1 VKTILGGWQVG
12 TIITEQ
18 TGFASTLAGAGD
30 TTGTGVNSRVS
41 VVPGQSAV
49 VAGPTRDRWF
59 NTAAF
64 FQTLPGGF
72 GTASRMPIHL
82 PGLNQVDFS
91 AVKNF
96 RFGEVASLQFRA
108 EFFNFFNHVNLGA
121 PGLDV
126 RAPNTFGRI
135 NSSVQG
141 AGPRSDGKDISAPV
155 SDRRV
160 GCILV
165 GSRRST
171 IEILVRILSRS
182 KEDNRMI
189 ENFRAMGRLTIL
201 LATGL
206 VLWNPQAALPQAN
219 TATLHGTVTDP
230 SGAAIPDAN
239 VTLTN
244 EGTRAVVTQ
253 KSGTGGEFVFAFVP
267 PGAYTLRIEAAGF
280 KTLTAAGITLSAGQQ
295 ARLTHTLE
303 LGQISESVSVEG
315 AAALVN
321 TVSSEQLKT
330 FQPSE
335 MRELPLQNRNFT
347 RILILTPGAVPSTG
361 SSTGVNMNGIGTNGT
376 QWSLD
381 GTNASGNTGANSPG
395 VYQAPNLVDIMSIEG
410 IQEVSAVKG
419 VIPAEYENAIGGQV
433 NLISKSGTNEWHGS
447 LFENHRNRALNARLQ
462 TLSTKAALTFNQ
474 FGGSLGGPIKKDKIF
489 IFGVYEGYREREGA
503 FVQGN
508 VPTDSLRAQLLAAV
522 PDYKMTLDA
531 YPSPNQ
537 PTAPNA
543 TVGLFAAAQ
552 ASRRDDDHVD
562 VKGDILFSPTS
573 RLAVTFNHGTP
584 LREIPSVFLNNDRSW
599 TNSLNRVSISQTIS
613 KARFVSETRFGYTRA
628 TQVRGDAFFSE
639 KDPNHPEEEFTGA
652 RSIPRF
658 TTGFGIGGPTTEA
671 NRSGGPLFSLSQK
684 FARSAGRHFLKFG
697 GNYSYLIGTRNNPEN
712 PGLFYPTLDSM
723 LRNAPASGTV
733 TFGNGDFDMRTYGF
747 GAFFQDDFRVMPK
760 LTVNLG
766 LRYDFYSNFRSVG
779 KKGTAAA
786 GLHNPSS
793 LSMDGAFRAG
803 AFMPVDKPFN
813 HDPMNLGPR
822 IGFAYNPDG
831 EGKTAIRGG
840 FGTMFTSNTAEI
852 GWFATA
858 IAPNIPSR
866 QEIGPSHIS
875 RFNVRWPVFN
885 ADFLRQV
892 QQLAQEAGASP
903 RNVFQIFNTDLQA
916 PYTMQFSLDVQRQL
930 TRSIVLNTGFVGTR
944 GVKLILFRAGNRVD
958 RMTGLRPNPN
968 LSQPIYTDNSQ
979 SLSYYSWQ
987 SSLKKRFSSQ
997 FSLDVN
1003 YTWSKGLG
1011 TASGDFGAWF
1021 TGENSNTL
1029 NQEFFDLRSDYG
1041 PTSYDLTHIFTAAS
1055 VYEVPVFLSWQNRT
1069 ARTILGG
1076 WQLSGIF
1083 RANTGLPVTVTQSSS
1098 IPGQRG
1104 EFVGGGPVKFDNYRD
1119 TLQYLNPAVFRLIP
1133 VSSASGAPVR
1143 PGNVGRGSI
1152 REPGLW
1158 NLDFSL
1164 AKSFPIPLREAM
1176 RLQFRVDMFNAL
1188 NHTNLSGL
1196 RTSRNDSF
1204 FGRLLGTRGSRLMQV
1219 GAVLNF

>member
-1 VKTILGGWQVG
+1 M
-12 TIITEQ
+12 
-18 TGFASTLAGAGD
+18 
-30 TTGTGVNSRVS
+30 
-41 VVPGQSAV
+41 
-49 VAGPTRDRWF
+49 
-59 NTAAF
+59 
-64 FQTLPGGF
+64 F
-72 GTASRMPIHL
+72 GSY
-82 PGLNQVDFS
+82 
-91 AVKNF
+91 
-96 RFGEVASLQFRA
+96 
-108 EFFNFFNHVNLGA
+108 
-121 PGLDV
+121 
-126 RAPNTFGRI
+126 
-135 NSSVQG
+135 
-141 AGPRSDGKDISAPV
+141 RS
-155 SDRRV
+155 
-160 GCILV
+160 
-165 GSRRST
+165 
-171 IEILVRILSRS
+171 
-182 KEDNRMI
+182 
-189 ENFRAMGRLTIL
+189 
-201 LATGL
+201 L
-206 VLWNPQAALPQAN
+206 VLAAALTLLNPGAALPQAN

-230 SGAAIPDAN
+230 SEAAIADAS

-244 EGTRAVVTQ
+244 EGTRAVAVQ
-253 KSGTGGEFVFAFVP
+253 KSGSGGEFVFAFVP

-280 KTLTAAGITLSAGQQ
+280 KALTVAGINLSAAQQ
-295 ARLTHTLE
+295 ARMTHTLQ
-303 LGQISESVSVEG
+303 LGQVSESVKVEG
-315 AAALVN
+315 TGSLVN

-330 FQPSE
+330 FQPGE

-347 RILILTPGAVPSTG
+347 RILVLTAGAVPSTG

-433 NLISKSGTNEWHGS
+433 NLISKSGSSQWHGS

-462 TLSTKAALTFNQ
+462 TLATKAPLTFNQ
-474 FGGSLGGPIKKDKIF
+474 FGGSLGGPVKKDKIF
-489 IFGVYEGYREREGA
+489 LFGVYEGYREREGA

-522 PDYKMTLDA
+522 PAYKMTLDA

-537 PTAPNA
+537 PVAPNA
-543 TVGLFAAAQ
+543 IVGLYSAAQ
-552 ASRRDDDHVD
+552 AGRRDDDHID
-562 VKGDILFSPTS
+562 LKGDILFSSTS

-584 LREIPSVFLNNDRSW
+584 LRFIPSPFLNNDRSW
-599 TNSLNRVSISQTIS
+599 TNSLNRISVNQTIS
-613 KARFVSETRFGYTRA
+613 KVRFVSETRFGYTRA
-628 TQVRGDAFFSE
+628 TQLRGDAFFNQ
-639 KDPNHPEEEFTGA
+639 KDPNRPDEEFTGA

-671 NRSGGPLFSLSQK
+671 NRSGGPLFSFSQK

-697 GNYSYLIGTRNNPEN
+697 GNYTYLIGTRNNPEN
-712 PGLFYPTLDSM
+712 AGLFYPTLDSM
-723 LRNAPASGTV
+723 LRNAPSSATV

-760 LTVNLG
+760 LTLNLG

-779 KKGTAAA
+779 KKGTPAA
-786 GLHNPSS
+786 GLHNPSF
-793 LSMDGAFRAG
+793 LTMDGAFRVG
-803 AFMPVDKPFN
+803 PFMPVDKPFN
-813 HDPMNLGPR
+813 HDAMNLGPR

-840 FGTMFTSNTAEI
+840 FGAMFSPNTAEI

-866 QEIGPSHIS
+866 QEIGPASIS
-875 RFNVRWPVFN
+875 RFNVRWPMFN
-885 ADFLRQV
+885 ADFLQQV
-892 QQLAQEAGASP
+892 QQLAQEAGSTP
-903 RNVFQIFNTDLQA
+903 RNVFQIFDTNLQA

-930 TRSIVLNTGFVGTR
+930 TRSLVLNTGFVGTR

-958 RMTGLRPNPN
+958 RLTGLRPNPN

-987 SSLKKRFSSQ
+987 SSLKKRFSNRM
-997 FSLDVN
+997 SLDVN

-1021 TGENSNTL
+1021 AGENSNTL

-1041 PTSYDLTHIFTAAS
+1041 PTSYDLVHVFTAGW
-1055 VYEVPVFLSWQNRT
+1055 VYELPALSSQR
-1069 ARTILGG
+1069 AVRAALGG

-1104 EFVGGGPVKFDNYRD
+1104 EFIGGGPVKFDDYRN
-1119 TLQYLNPAVFRLIP
+1119 TLQYLNPAVFQLIP
-1133 VSSASGAPVR
+1133 VASASGAPIR

-1152 REPGLW
+1152 REPGQW
-1158 NLDFSL
+1158 NLDFSVS
-1164 AKSFPIPLREAM
+1164 KSFPIPVREAM
-1176 RLQFRVDMFNAL
+1176 RLQTRADMFNAL

-1196 RTSRNDSF
+1196 RTSRNDNF

>member
-1 VKTILGGWQVG
+1 MFEK
-12 TIITEQ
+12 
-18 TGFASTLAGAGD
+18 S
-30 TTGTGVNSRVS
+30 
-41 VVPGQSAV
+41 
-49 VAGPTRDRWF
+49 
-59 NTAAF
+59 
-64 FQTLPGGF
+64 
-72 GTASRMPIHL
+72 
-82 PGLNQVDFS
+82 
-91 AVKNF
+91 
-96 RFGEVASLQFRA
+96 
-108 EFFNFFNHVNLGA
+108 
-121 PGLDV
+121 
-126 RAPNTFGRI
+126 
-135 NSSVQG
+135 
-141 AGPRSDGKDISAPV
+141 
-155 SDRRV
+155 
-160 GCILV
+160 
-165 GSRRST
+165 
-171 IEILVRILSRS
+171 
-182 KEDNRMI
+182 
-189 ENFRAMGRLTIL
+189 RAMGRLTIL
-201 LATGL
+201 LAAVL
-206 VLWNPQAALPQAN
+206 ALWNPQSALSQAN
-219 TATLHGTVTDP
+219 TATLQGTVTDP
-230 SGAAIPDAN
+230 SGAAVADAN
-239 VTLTN
+239 VLLTN

-267 PGAYTLRIEAAGF
+267 PGTYTLRVEAPGF
-280 KTLTAAGITLSAGQQ
+280 KALTAAGIALSAGQR

-303 LGQISESVSVEG
+303 LGQLSESVSVEG
-315 AAALVN
+315 AAPLVN

-330 FQPSE
+330 FQPGE
-335 MRELPLQNRNFT
+335 IRELPLQNRNFT

-433 NLISKSGTNEWHGS
+433 NLISKSGTSEWHGS
-447 LFENHRNRALNARLQ
+447 LFENHRSRVLNARLQ
-462 TLSTKAALTFNQ
+462 TLASKAPLTFNQ
-474 FGGSLGGPIKKDKIF
+474 FGGSLGGPIRKDRIF

-508 VPTDSLRAQLLAAV
+508 VPTDSVRAQLLAAV
-522 PDYKMTLDA
+522 PAYKMTLDG
-531 YPSPNQ
+531 YPSPSE
-537 PTAPNA
+537 PHAANA
-543 TVGLFAAAQ
+543 TVGLYRAAQ
-552 ASRRDDDHVD
+552 ASRRDDDHID
-562 VKGDILFSPTS
+562 VKGDFLFSAAS
-573 RLAVTFNHGTP
+573 RLAVTYNHGTP

-599 TNSLNRVSISQTIS
+599 TNSLNRISISQTVT
-613 KARFVSETRFGYTRA
+613 KARYVSETRFGYTRA
-628 TQVRGDAFFSE
+628 TQVRGDAFFNR
-639 KDPNHPEEEFTGA
+639 KDPNRPEEEFTGA

-658 TTGFGIGGPTTEA
+658 GTGIGFSGPTTEA

-712 PGLFYPTLDSM
+712 PSLFYPTLDTM

-747 GAFFQDDFRVMPK
+747 GGFFQDDFRAMPK
-760 LTVNLG
+760 LTLNLG
-766 LRYDFYSNFRSVG
+766 VRYDFYSNFRSFG
-779 KKGTAAA
+779 KKGTPAA

-793 LSMDGAFRAG
+793 LSMDGAFRVG

-813 HDPMNLGPR
+813 HDAINLGPR

-875 RFNVRWPVFN
+875 RFNVRWPMFN
-885 ADFLRQV
+885 ADFLQQV
-892 QQLAQEAGASP
+892 QQLAQEAGSTP
-903 RNVFQIFNTDLQA
+903 RNVFQIFDKNLQA

-930 TRSIVLNTGFVGTR
+930 ARSLVLNTGFVGTR
-944 GVKLILFRAGNRVD
+944 GVKLILFRPANRVD
-958 RMTGLRPNPN
+958 RITGIRPNPN

-979 SLSYYSWQ
+979 TLSYYSWQ
-987 SSLKKRFSSQ
+987 SSLKKRFSGS
-997 FSLDVN
+997 FSVDVN

-1021 TGENSNTL
+1021 TGENSNGL

-1041 PTSYDLTHIFTAAS
+1041 PTSYDLTHLFTAAS
-1055 VYEVPVFLSWQNRT
+1055 VFEIPIFSGWQNR
-1069 ARTILGG
+1069 AGRNILGG

-1083 RANTGLPVTVTQSSS
+1083 RASTGLAVTVTQSSS

-1104 EFVGGGPVKFDNYRD
+1104 EFVGGGPVTFDDYRE
-1119 TLQYLNPAVFRLIP
+1119 TLQYLNPAVFQLIP
-1133 VSSASGAPVR
+1133 VSSASGAPIR
-1143 PGNVGRGSI
+1143 PGNVGRGFS
-1152 REPGLW
+1152 REPGMW

-1164 AKSFPIPLREAM
+1164 AKSFRLPLREGM
-1176 RLQFRVDMFNAL
+1176 RLQFRADMFNAM
-1188 NHTNLSGL
+1188 NNTNLSGL
-1196 RTSRNDSF
+1196 RTNRNDSF
-1204 FGRLLGTRGSRLMQV
+1204 FGRLLGTRGARLMQV
-1219 GAVLNF
+1219 GALLNF